1 MSKINICIMIQII
14 LTRQKPRT
22 KSILSEY
29 YTLKKF
35 LRVSYTDAFKLL
47 KHLYKGGE
55 VLITPY
61 INDDIG
67 ENSMIALKWRLI
79 NPFEVHI
86 REINGLDARFSPTH
100 FNLVSQ
106 NMLYFKVYKSNICWN
121 D

>member
-1 MSKINICIMIQII
+1 MIQII

-35 LRVSYTDAFKLL
+35 LRVSYIDAFKLL

-106 NMLYFKVYKSNICWN
+106 NMLYFTVYKSNICWN